1 MALGGGTFTLYNK
14 VLPGTYINFISQSK
28 ASVDLADRGYIA
40 VAMELTYGAENEII
54 ELNNDNVLKNSLEL
68 LGYSYTDAEL
78 KPIRELLLN
87 AKTVY
92 LYRLSKNAVK
102 ASCKYGVAL
111 YGGERGNK
119 LSIEIKNNVDDS
131 QLKDVTTLM
140 NGIVVDVQS
149 VKNKDELK
157 DNKFVSFKK
166 SDDLEQ
172 GVYTFTGGT
181 NGDTITGNEYQEF
194 LNKIDKY
201 YFNILTTPT
210 TDTSIKKLFVAY
222 TKRMREEVGA
232 KFQTVLYRY
241 NEADYEGVVSVQNK
255 VLNETNEALGVLWI
269 AGALGGCPI
278 NKSCTNK
285 KYDGEYTFE
294 LKENQQELAEAKLSG
309 KLILHMVGDDV
320 KILSDINTFVSFR
333 KDRTKD
339 FSKNQTIRVL
349 DQLAIDM
356 ANLFNKKYLGL
367 VPNDGA
373 GRTELWKDVVLLHE
387 KYQQLRAIENFTD
400 KDIKVTSGEEKDQVV
415 INDVIIPVNC
425 MEQLYMTVV
434 VA

>member
-1 MALGGGTFTLYNK
+1 M
-14 VLPGTYINFISQSK
+14 
-28 ASVDLADRGYIA
+28 
-40 VAMELTYGAENEII
+40 
-54 ELNNDNVLKNSLEL
+54 
-68 LGYSYTDAEL
+68 SY
-78 KPIRELLLN
+78 K
-87 AKTVY
+87 
-92 LYRLSKNAVK
+92 
-102 ASCKYGVAL
+102 
-111 YGGERGNK
+111 
-119 LSIEIKNNVDDS
+119 
-131 QLKDVTTLM
+131 Q
-140 NGIVVDVQS
+140 
-149 VKNKDELK
+149 
-157 DNKFVSFKK
+157 
-166 SDDLEQ
+166 
-172 GVYTFTGGT
+172 
-181 NGDTITGNEYQEF
+181 
-194 LNKIDKY
+194 
-201 YFNILTTPT
+201 
-210 TDTSIKKLFVAY
+210 
-222 TKRMREEVGA
+222 
-232 KFQTVLYRY
+232 VLY
-241 NEADYEGVVSVQNK
+241 
-255 VLNETNEALGVLWI
+255 
-269 AGALGGCPI
+269 
-278 NKSCTNK
+278 NK